1 MPVQRK
7 ARITTHL
14 LPRHSLPG
22 FGQNGLLCGWQAMKI
37 PGGETMKVKI
47 VVIVDDAWSDYNV
60 LRFVKIDD
68 LPKVAGMLATIT
80 ASKISG
86 KISRAREASKKR

>member
-1 MPVQRK
+1 MRLGKRNPNVREN
-7 ARITTHL
+7 
-14 LPRHSLPG
+14 PRVHSG
-22 FGQNGLLCGWQAMKI
+22 SI
-37 PGGETMKVKI
+37 KVKI
-47 VVIVDDAWSDYNV
+47 VVTVDDAWSDYDV
-60 LRFVKIDD
+60 LQFVEIND

>member
-1 MPVQRK
+1 
-7 ARITTHL
+7 
-14 LPRHSLPG
+14 
-22 FGQNGLLCGWQAMKI
+22 
-37 PGGETMKVKI
+37 MKVKI

-68 LPKVAGMLATIT
+68 LPKVAGLLATIT